1 MTNSRWEQI
10 NTATNYSVPCWV
22 FPTDQS
28 PCRGNIVV
36 LPALGI
42 RASYYQPI
50 AEALC
55 AQGFNV
61 ILFEQR
67 GYGKSTL
74 KPSRSIS
81 WTFKELAWD
90 DLNSVLDWCDQNFPG
105 ETALMGHSLGG
116 HLAVIY
122 QALNPQR
129 QTRLILS
136 ACGSPYS
143 KAFSGV
149 AKYQIGLLIALV
161 PVMNLVFGFYNGHLL
176 GFGGREARGVM
187 SDWRQLAKLNKYVA
201 DGEAGSISEE
211 LSKYTKE
218 ILALR
223 YTDDTFAP
231 EASVEAVVGNFLS
244 ADISRIIIS
253 KEQLYAQ
260 TAHASVRA
268 DHFSWVKRNQATV
281 KAIDH
286 WW

>member
-1 MTNSRWEQI
+1 MSSRWENV
-10 NTATNYSVPCWV
+10 NTASDYSVPCWV
-22 FPTDQS
+22 FQS
-28 PCRGNIVV
+28 EQSSSRGNIVI

-50 AEALC
+50 AESLRE
-55 AQGFNV
+55 QGFNV

-67 GYGKSTL
+67 GYGKSKL
-74 KPSRSIS
+74 KPSRSVS
-81 WTFKELAWD
+81 WTFKELALD
-90 DLNSVLDWCDQNFPG
+90 DLNSVLDWCDKNFSG

-122 QALNPQR
+122 QALNPHR

-143 KAFSGV
+143 KAFSGA

-161 PVMNLVFGFYNGHLL
+161 PVMNFVFGFYNGHLL

-201 DGEAGSISEE
+201 NGESGNISEE
-211 LSKYTKE
+211 LSNFSKE

-223 YTDDTFAP
+223 YSDDTFAP
-231 EASVEAVVGNFLS
+231 EASVEAVVGKFSS
-244 ADISRIIIS
+244 AKISRIVIS
-253 KEQLYAQ
+253 KDALNTQ
-260 TAHASVRA
+260 TSDASVRA

-281 KAIDH
+281 KAIAN